1 MRNISILL
9 LLLFGLSRFIVLGK
23 VRVRV
28 VNKLGS
34 GLIMNIHCQSHDND
48 LGYLAV
54 PDGLEVEWKFSVNI
68 WGTTLFYCDVQWD
81 NSNWHH
87 FVAYSYEWYSNSCQ
101 TECSWLISK
110 DGQLF
115 VYKPRIWKLGFD
127 AISRLGHGIG

>member
-1 MRNISILL
+1 MRNITILL
-9 LLLFGLSRFIVLGK
+9 LLLFGLSRIIVLGK

-34 GLIMNIHCQSHDND
+34 GMIMNIHCQSHDND

-87 FVAYSYEWYSNSCQ
+87 FVAYSYEWYSNRCQ

-115 VYKPRIWKLGFD
+115 LYNQELGNWDLMPFQD
-127 AISRLGHGIG
+127 